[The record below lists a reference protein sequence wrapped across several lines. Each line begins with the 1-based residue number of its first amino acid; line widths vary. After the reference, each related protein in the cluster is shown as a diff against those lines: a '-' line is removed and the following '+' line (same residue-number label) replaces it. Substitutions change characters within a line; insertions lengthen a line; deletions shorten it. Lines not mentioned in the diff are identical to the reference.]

1 MKRVIVPIAI
11 SLLLGGC
18 AAIPPRDRQTPAFA
32 TPATWSA
39 QPTDAAGVVGET
51 WWEQFNDP
59 ELTRLI
65 QEALQSNADL
75 ATLAERVNLARAEG
89 RFAIANAG
97 PSVSGTTGI
106 RAGKE
111 HTRESGF
118 QTVSVQPWTAGGS
131 FGWELD
137 WLGKWRERETAADQ
151 RVIASEAD
159 LNVGRLLL
167 TAETASA
174 WFRLKRYR
182 AEVEILEASLRR
194 QREILA
200 IYRDRFQAGILEA
213 SVVERQEAE
222 AADLMRQQVRSTR
235 LAETQDRLLDRL
247 RGGVAGEREYRLKES
262 KPRAAVP
269 TLPASLTGDTL
280 RRRPDLVAAEAR
292 LQEAFSLERAARLD
306 LFPSLS
312 LRLTGTTASGSL
324 TDPFQNWISN
334 VGPRLDLP
342 IWDPER
348 LAQSKIHTARAKV
361 AAADYRAVAL
371 RAVEEVEAALVRFHH
386 RQTESELAGEIVS
399 KARNVRDQTDDK
411 RRAGIVSQLEVLED
425 ERRALAAELSELLI
439 HTQLLTDAVAVFR
452 AMAIQG

>member
-1 MKRVIVPIAI
+1 MNRVIVSIAI

-18 AAIPPRDRQTPAFA
+18 AAIPPRDRPSPVVA

-39 QPTDAAGVVGET
+39 QSRNVAAIVGKT

-75 ATLAERVNLARAEG
+75 ATLAERVELARAEG
-89 RFAIANAG
+89 RFATANAR
-97 PSVSGTTGI
+97 PSASGTTGY

-118 QTVSVQPWTAGGS
+118 QTVSVMPWTAGGA

-137 WLGKWRERETAADQ
+137 WLGKWRDRSAAAEQ
-151 RVIASEAD
+151 RVVASEAD
-159 LNVGRLLL
+159 LNAGRLLL
-167 TAETASA
+167 AAEVATA
-174 WFRLKRYR
+174 WFRLQRYR
-182 AEVEILEASLRR
+182 AAVEILEASLKR
-194 QREILA
+194 QSEILT
-200 IYRDRFQAGILEA
+200 IYRDRFRAGILEV

-222 AADLMRQQVRSTR
+222 AADLRRQQVRTR
-235 LAETQDRLLDRL
+235 MLAETQVRLLDRL
-247 RGGVAGEREYRLKES
+247 RGGVAGEREYLGRGAKL
-262 KPRAAVP
+262 RAAVP
-269 TLPASLTGDTL
+269 TLPASLTADTL

-324 TDPFQNWISN
+324 TDPFQNWISE

-348 LAQSKIHTARAKV
+348 LAQSRLHSARAKV
-361 AAADYRAVAL
+361 AAAEYRAVAL
-371 RAVEEVEAALVRFHH
+371 RAVEDVEVAFLRFHH
-386 RQTESELAGEIVS
+386 RQIESELAGEIVI

-411 RRAGIVSQLEVLED
+411 RRAGIVSRLEVLED
-425 ERRALAAELSELLI
+425 ERRALAAELSELAI
-439 HTQLLTDAVAVFR
+439 HTQLLTDVVAVFR